1 MGEGVSK
8 TAKNFDVFYGRPP
21 SKLLVKVWKVCQ
33 KLHKIRSR
41 HNVNWWVKIFPELGN
56 RKLGFRKLEFRILNF
71 KFWWSRSGELHTD
84 FDENKIKHSIIS
96 DLVVLN
102 SKGLNNI
109 NSNTVQSSNKIP
121 KGSGPSS
128 SGVVSLK

>member
-1 MGEGVSK
+1 MGQIRVESLWLLLNISGTESK
-8 TAKNFDVFYGRPP
+8 VRISNF
-21 SKLLVKVWKVCQ
+21 
-33 KLHKIRSR
+33 
-41 HNVNWWVKIFPELGN
+41 
-56 RKLGFRKLEFRILNF
+56 EFH
-71 KFWWSRSGELHTD
+71 WSLSGELHTD